1 MTTLD
6 PASRRIGLILVV
18 PTLMVMLDVT
28 VVTVALPQLTTEFD
42 APLSSVQWVTTA
54 YALALVAVMPLSA
67 YAGNRFGGRRVY
79 CAALLVFVLG
89 SLLTALSWNI
99 VSLIVFRAL
108 QGLGGGML
116 QPVGMAI
123 ALQAVPE

>member
-1 MTTLD
+1 MLVVVITLD

-67 YAGNRFGGRRVY
+67 YASNRFGGRRVY

-99 VSLIVFRAL
+99 GSLIVFRAL

-116 QPVGMAI
+116 
-123 ALQAVPE
+123 